1 MTHLLEN
8 LENTVRNIIITKA
21 DGTIIECNDAWLKT
35 CGYKREEVIN
45 RTNSILQGPLT
56 ESDKV
61 REINAATRGGRG
73 IYIDI
78 TNHKKDG
85 MPFRN
90 RLTIT
95 PHGEYF
101 IAEVEDKGPSDYELL
116 YRKRMV
122 GLGRKRFPR
131 REILAV

>member
-1 MTHLLEN
+1 MSFLLKNFED
-8 LENTVRNIIITKA
+8 TKRCLIA
-21 DGTIIECNDAWLKT
+21 TKKDGTIIECNAAWLKT

-45 RTNSILQGPLT
+45 MTNCILQGPLT

-61 REINAATRGGRG
+61 REINDATKSGKG

-78 TNHKKDG
+78 TNYKKDG

-90 RLTIT
+90 RLTIS

-101 IAEVEDKGPSDYELL
+101 IAEVEDKGPSNYELL
-116 YRKRMV
+116 YRKRMDSLC
-122 GLGRKRFPR
+122 GT
-131 REILAV
+131 EILVR